1 MGDKKRKE
9 ARIKTV
15 KQVIVV
21 GACVLFVIL
30 MILSGTSSHWLS
42 IFQVIKPGDT
52 VGVDYTLY
60 DATGIP
66 ILTSNQQIYT
76 ATAAK
81 GGYILYTKQLSMT
94 AGQNLTK
101 NIYPVTVSS
110 GSTEST
116 TQFAL
121 LSTEYQAINQ
131 AVVGMKTGDQ
141 ERIQIPNSSEPKLWD
156 AATVT
161 KSGLN
166 VSDLHVGD
174 LLPMAMSD
182 NPQAM
187 ATNSTITYTR
197 FGEIMSKTD
206 EGIVVDVNYP
216 AVDIS
221 IVSINANS

>member
-30 MILSGTSSHWLS
+30 MILSGTSSHWLT
-42 IFQVIKPGDT
+42 IFKVIKPGDT
-52 VGVDYTLY
+52 VAIDYTMY
-60 DATGIP
+60 DATGNP
-66 ILTSNQQIYT
+66 LLTSNQQTYT
-76 ATAAK
+76 AAAAK
-81 GGYILYTKQLSMT
+81 GRYILYSQPLSMT

-101 NIYPVTVSS
+101 SIYPVSVATS
-110 GSTEST
+110 STELT

-121 LSTEYQAINQ
+121 VRTEYESINQ
-131 AVVGMKTGDQ
+131 AIIGMKTGDRK
-141 ERIQIPNSSEPKLWD
+141 RIQIPNSSEPKLWD
-156 AATVT
+156 AETVT
-161 KSGLN
+161 SSGLN
-166 VSDLHVGD
+166 VSDLTVGG

-182 NPQAM
+182 NPDALS
-187 ATNSTITYTR
+187 ANSSVTYVR

-206 EGIVVDVNYP
+206 DGIVVDVNYP
-216 AVDIS
+216 AADIS